1 MSRDYN
7 EGMQVILNVLL
18 ALSIAVATP
27 GATATEQRTTT
38 DTKPPATKILTLSG
52 CVSADPSGPGAFTL
66 SDTKPGTS
74 YRLTGLDVREYAG
87 QRVQVSGV
95 TSRRLRIV
103 GGLYPSPNVA
113 AQAGAIDPAQAAVAA
128 ASGPGAASKTLPEF
142 RVKGVQAIPGACP
155 QR

>member
-1 MSRDYN
+1 MT
-7 EGMQVILNVLL
+7 
-18 ALSIAVATP
+18 ALIAFSITVATL
-27 GATATEQRTTT
+27 GAAATQQHTTT

-66 SDTKPGTS
+66 SDTKPATL

-128 ASGPGAASKTLPEF
+128 ASGQAGATSKPPQEF
-142 RVKGVQAIPGACP
+142 RVKSIRAIPGACP